1 MSVRMGFLD
10 LLVVLTEVGDI
21 YRINFF
27 GLPPIRSYLSGSKQ
41 SCTRKK
47 IMYTSLFDTL
57 VADSFFS
64 PMRTV
69 YVVSDS
75 QLEEIKHKQRQEEL
89 DNLEASRKRLEENY
103 QSRIKILDER
113 QHELQEELKALA
125 PAEKKTEL
133 PAEETE
139 KCAVKA

>member
-1 MSVRMGFLD
+1 
-10 LLVVLTEVGDI
+10 
-21 YRINFF
+21 
-27 GLPPIRSYLSGSKQ
+27 
-41 SCTRKK
+41 
-47 IMYTSLFDTL
+47 MYTSLFDTL

-113 QHELQEELKALA
+113 QHELQEELKELA
-125 PAEKKTEL
+125 PAVKKNEL
-133 PAEETE
+133 AAEEAE

>member
-1 MSVRMGFLD
+1 
-10 LLVVLTEVGDI
+10 
-21 YRINFF
+21 
-27 GLPPIRSYLSGSKQ
+27 
-41 SCTRKK
+41 
-47 IMYTSLFDTL
+47 MYSSLFGTVL
-57 VADSFFS
+57 ADSFFS

-75 QLEEIKHKQRQEEL
+75 QLEEIKRNQHQQEL
-89 DNLEASRKRLEENY
+89 DNLEASRKRLEETY
-103 QSRIKILDER
+103 LSRIKIIDER
-113 QHELQEELKALA
+113 EHELQEELKALA

>member
-1 MSVRMGFLD
+1 
-10 LLVVLTEVGDI
+10 
-21 YRINFF
+21 
-27 GLPPIRSYLSGSKQ
+27 
-41 SCTRKK
+41 
-47 IMYTSLFDTL
+47 MYTSLFDTL
-57 VADSFFS
+57 VTDSFFS

-113 QHELQEELKALA
+113 QHELQEELKALS
-125 PAEKKTEL
+125 PAEKKIEL

-139 KCAVKA
+139 K

>member
-1 MSVRMGFLD
+1 
-10 LLVVLTEVGDI
+10 
-21 YRINFF
+21 
-27 GLPPIRSYLSGSKQ
+27 
-41 SCTRKK
+41 
-47 IMYTSLFDTL
+47 MYTSLFDSFI
-57 VADSFFS
+57 ADSFFS

-125 PAEKKTEL
+125 PAEKKPELAAEKTER
-133 PAEETE
+133 
-139 KCAVKA
+139 CAVKA